1 MSGNKSW
8 DNQCEHTKAALIQQ
22 PETKEKNGRLSQA
35 ICENERV
42 TKPLTVWV
50 DVAGCCKTL
59 IFRTWKSNSLFTLNL
74 DFETFSF
81 HFSLSI
87 SISRHF
93 HFTFHS
99 RNEWTRFSFHFSLL
113 EMSEPDFH
121 FTFHFLNFQYPLL
134 QGTGPPPPSN
144 PKKGWIYKP
153 SRLKSIPPVH
163 FCQALNYV
171 ATSFPS
177 FSNPTKSIWA
187 HGRIRWAH
195 FDPFSVVAPHT
206 KTEMQV
212 SKNCGLHFDE
222 SV

>member
-1 MSGNKSW
+1 MLNEKHLYQNLYIFLISW
-8 DNQCEHTKAALIQQ
+8 FSRISREFSRNFTSRSRSR
-22 PETKEKNGRLSQA
+22 G
-35 ICENERV
+35 
-42 TKPLTVWV
+42 
-50 DVAGCCKTL
+50 
-59 IFRTWKSNSLFTLNL
+59 IFNSLFTLDL

-134 QGTGPPPPSN
+134 QGTGPPPSN

>member
-1 MSGNKSW
+1 M
-8 DNQCEHTKAALIQQ
+8 NQ
-22 PETKEKNGRLSQA
+22 
-35 ICENERV
+35 
-42 TKPLTVWV
+42 
-50 DVAGCCKTL
+50 
-59 IFRTWKSNSLFTLNL
+59 IFISLFT
-74 DFETFSF
+74 
-81 HFSLSI
+81 
-87 SISRHF
+87 
-93 HFTFHS
+93 S

-134 QGTGPPPPSN
+134 QGTGPPPSN

-222 SV
+222 SSQFSVGTDIVSMSEPPETKDSKISGDRKILTLGYRFKFNFGS